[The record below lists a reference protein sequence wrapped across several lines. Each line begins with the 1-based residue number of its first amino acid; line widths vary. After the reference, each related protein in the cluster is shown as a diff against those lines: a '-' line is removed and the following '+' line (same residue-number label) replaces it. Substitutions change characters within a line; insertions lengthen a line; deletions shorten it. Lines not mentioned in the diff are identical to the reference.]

1 MKEIE
6 EKLADLQGRHSELTQ
21 SYEMLQLEYCRVKQE
36 LEMLRY
42 NYESVSTATRNDIS
56 NIKEWDVP
64 RADLSDLLLVNIS
77 YLRFL

>member
-1 MKEIE
+1 
-6 EKLADLQGRHSELTQ
+6 
-21 SYEMLQLEYCRVKQE
+21 VKQE